1 LVVGFFIITFGLNIK
16 SFIMSSPKFIKVQE
30 TVLELKKLLKSSPR
44 LIFPRIRMLLEIK
57 KHEELGGISKRN
69 LAEAIGVNHNSI
81 QTWRTLYAQGGIKQL
96 IKYTKNEG
104 RPTILSD
111 EEHNAIK
118 SKLNDSKNGLRG
130 YVELL
135 DWVEN
140 TFKKEIK
147 YNTLLKYTNR
157 EFGASVK
164 VARKSHVK
172 KDPEA
177 VSAFKKTSRKS
188 AKKPVSKQAKN
199 TKK

>member
-1 LVVGFFIITFGLNIK
+1 
-16 SFIMSSPKFIKVQE
+16 MSAPKLIHVKESVS
-30 TVLELKKLLKSSPR
+30 ELKKLLKTTPR
-44 LIFPRIRMLLEIK
+44 IIFPRIKMLLEIK
-57 KHEELGGISKRN
+57 KHEATGGVSKRI
-69 LAEAIGVNHNSI
+69 LADAISVNHNSI
-81 QTWRTLYAQGGIKQL
+81 QTWRTLYSQGGIELL

-104 RPTILSD
+104 RPTILTD
-111 EEHNAIK
+111 EEHQAIK
-118 SKLNDSKNGLRG
+118 EKLNDSKNGLRG

-135 DWVEN
+135 DWVES

-177 VSAFKKTSRKS
+177 VAAFKKTSLKSVQKS
-188 AKKPVSKQAKN
+188 AKRKGKI

>member
-1 LVVGFFIITFGLNIK
+1 
-16 SFIMSSPKFIKVQE
+16 M
-30 TVLELKKLLKSSPR
+30 
-44 LIFPRIRMLLEIK
+44 
-57 KHEELGGISKRN
+57 
-69 LAEAIGVNHNSI
+69 
-81 QTWRTLYAQGGIKQL
+81 
-96 IKYTKNEG
+96 
-104 RPTILSD
+104 
-111 EEHNAIK
+111 
-118 SKLNDSKNGLRG
+118 RG

-135 DWVEN
+135 DWVES

-177 VSAFKKTSRKS
+177 VAAFKKTSLKSVQKS
-188 AKKPVSKQAKN
+188 AKRKGKI

>member
-1 LVVGFFIITFGLNIK
+1 MSAPK
-16 SFIMSSPKFIKVQE
+16 SIQVKESVI
-30 TVLELKKLLKSSPR
+30 ELKKLLKSTPR
-44 LIFPRIRMLLEIK
+44 LIFPRIKMLLEIK
-57 KHEELGGISKRN
+57 KHESMGGVSKRM
-69 LAEAIGVNHNSI
+69 LADIIGVNHNSI
-81 QTWRTLYAQGGIKQL
+81 QTWRTLYEKGGIEEL

-104 RPTILSD
+104 RPTILTA
-111 EEHNAIK
+111 EEHQAIK
-118 SKLNDSKNGLRG
+118 TKLNDSKNGLRG

-135 DWVEN
+135 DWIEN

-172 KDPEA
+172 KDLEA

-188 AKKPVSKQAKN
+188 VKKPVEKKGKI

>member
-1 LVVGFFIITFGLNIK
+1 
-16 SFIMSSPKFIKVQE
+16 
-30 TVLELKKLLKSSPR
+30 
-44 LIFPRIRMLLEIK
+44 MLLEIK
-57 KHEELGGISKRN
+57 KHESMGGVSKRM
-69 LAEAIGVNHNSI
+69 LADIIGVNHNSI
-81 QTWRTLYAQGGIKQL
+81 QTWRTLYEKGGIEEL

-104 RPTILSD
+104 RPTILTA
-111 EEHNAIK
+111 EEHQAIK
-118 SKLNDSKNGLRG
+118 TKLNDSKNGLRG

-135 DWVEN
+135 DWIEN

-172 KDPEA
+172 KDLEA
-177 VSAFKKTSRKS
+177 VSAFKKTSLKS
-188 AKKPVSKQAKN
+188 VKKPVEKKGKI

>member
-1 LVVGFFIITFGLNIK
+1 MSAPK
-16 SFIMSSPKFIKVQE
+16 SIQVKESVN
-30 TVLELKKLLKSSPR
+30 ELKKLLKSASR

-57 KHEELGGISKRN
+57 KHEASGGISKRM
-69 LAEAIGVNHNSI
+69 LADAISVNHNSI
-81 QTWRTLYAQGGIKQL
+81 QTWRTLYEKGGIEHL
-96 IKYTKNEG
+96 MKYTKNEG
-104 RPTILSD
+104 RPTILTAQ
-111 EEHNAIK
+111 EHQAIK
-118 SKLNDSKNGLRG
+118 DKLNDSKNGLRG

-135 DWVEN
+135 DWVES

-157 EFGASVK
+157 EFGARVK

-177 VSAFKKTSRKS
+177 VSAFKKTSLKYVKKP
-188 AKKPVSKQAKN
+188 AKKKGRI

>member
-1 LVVGFFIITFGLNIK
+1 MSAPK
-16 SFIMSSPKFIKVQE
+16 SIQVKESVI
-30 TVLELKKLLKSSPR
+30 ELKKLLKSTPR
-44 LIFPRIRMLLEIK
+44 LIFPRIKMLLEIK
-57 KHEELGGISKRN
+57 KHESMGGVSKRM
-69 LAEAIGVNHNSI
+69 LADIIGVNHNSI
-81 QTWRTLYAQGGIKQL
+81 QTWRTLYEKGGIEEL

-104 RPTILSD
+104 RPTILTA
-111 EEHNAIK
+111 EEHQAIK
-118 SKLNDSKNGLRG
+118 TKLNDSKNGLRG

-135 DWVEN
+135 DWIEN

-172 KDPEA
+172 KDFES
-177 VSAFKKTSRKS
+177 VSAFKKTSLKS
-188 AKKPVSKQAKN
+188 VKKPVEKKGKI

>member
-1 LVVGFFIITFGLNIK
+1 MSAPK
-16 SFIMSSPKFIKVQE
+16 SIQVKESV
-30 TVLELKKLLKSSPR
+30 TELKKLLKSTPR
-44 LIFPRIRMLLEIK
+44 LIFPRIKMLLEIK
-57 KHEELGGISKRN
+57 KHEAMGGISKRI

-81 QTWRTLYAQGGIKQL
+81 QTWRTLYEKGGIEQL

-104 RPTILSD
+104 RPTILTA
-111 EEHNAIK
+111 EEHQAIK

-135 DWVEN
+135 DWVES

-172 KDPEA
+172 KDLEA
-177 VSAFKKTSRKS
+177 VSAFKKTSLKS
-188 AKKPVSKQAKN
+188 VKKPAGKKGKI

>member
-1 LVVGFFIITFGLNIK
+1 MSAPKSIIVKESIA
-16 SFIMSSPKFIKVQE
+16 
-30 TVLELKKLLKSSPR
+30 ELKKLLKTEPR

-57 KHEELGGISKRN
+57 KHESTGGISKRM
-69 LAEAIGVNHNSI
+69 LADAIGVNHNSI
-81 QTWRTLYAQGGIKQL
+81 QTWRTVYASGGVKQL
-96 IKYTKNEG
+96 ISYKKNEG
-104 RPTILSD
+104 RPTILND
-111 EEHNAIK
+111 EEHQAIA
-118 SKLNDSKNGLRG
+118 SKLNDSENGLRG

-140 TFKKEIK
+140 TFKKKIK

-177 VSAFKKTSRKS
+177 VTSFKKTSLKS
-188 AKKPVSKQAKN
+188 VKKPVKKQHK
-199 TKK
+199 TIKK